1 MAKNKPATAADAEVC
16 MKLYDLRREA
26 EMRKARNFMNFEF
39 HPQSADDLL
48 KLAQSFGK
56 QENAWMR
63 MVFSYWE
70 YAASLMLHSV
80 VHPGLFFTWNGE
92 MVFVYAKFKP
102 FLEEVRTRMENP
114 DFLRGVE
121 KAVNSSPEMRK
132 RVEVIQKRIAK
143 MAAAR
148 SQAAAES
155 S

>member
-1 MAKNKPATAADAEVC
+1 MAKNKAATPADAELC

-26 EMRKARNFMNFEF
+26 EMRKGRNFVNFQF
-39 HPQSADDLL
+39 QPQSVDDVL
-48 KLAQSFGK
+48 KLVQALGT

-70 YAASLMLHSV
+70 YAASLVLNGV

-102 FLEEVRTRMENP
+102 FLEEIRKRMENP
-114 DFLRGVE
+114 DFFGGIE
-121 KAVNSSPEMRK
+121 KAVNSSPDVRK

-148 SQAAAES
+148 TQAASES
-155 S
+155 A